1 MMLHTDVFNSNNKNK
16 MSKADYVK
24 NTRLDGVP
32 QIVLEVR
39 KMGEVLYRKPCL
51 IRMLYSRRF
60 STMLLLR
67 LSSTSRMK
75 RYRKA
80 RLLR

>member
-39 KMGEVLYRKPCL
+39 DTSEVHTWK
-51 IRMLYSRRF
+51 
-60 STMLLLR
+60 
-67 LSSTSRMK
+67 
-75 RYRKA
+75 
-80 RLLR
+80 

>member
-39 KMGEVLYRKPCL
+39 LTGKVLTWK
-51 IRMLYSRRF
+51 
-60 STMLLLR
+60 
-67 LSSTSRMK
+67 
-75 RYRKA
+75 
-80 RLLR
+80 

>member
-32 QIVLEVR
+32 QIVLEV
-39 KMGEVLYRKPCL
+39 
-51 IRMLYSRRF
+51 SQRR
-60 STMLLLR
+60 SVYKVELR
-67 LSSTSRMK
+67 TS
-75 RYRKA
+75 
-80 RLLR
+80 L

>member
-39 KMGEVLYRKPCL
+39 VTSEVHTRK
-51 IRMLYSRRF
+51 
-60 STMLLLR
+60 
-67 LSSTSRMK
+67 
-75 RYRKA
+75 
-80 RLLR
+80 